1 MDIKSNSK
9 IGLKTFINNLRSN
22 NSQTKKIFS
31 KYLKKLSMKNNNF
44 RLISSD
50 YNLPIIKPQNYLEKK
65 YPRFNNMKRKSFNVI
80 LNKISLDKSE
90 LVNSKINDSNSKTIS
105 NDEIFFK
112 IPTHQKKFLNIHIK
126 PLYTNLKKGISICK
140 ERINNR
146 RNSLTNN
153 LKFNPNLEN
162 INKSSKYNMYIQLLP
177 TTKGTDNSKINCNK
191 IEQKISHESS
201 FDLNDL
207 NSVL

>member
-112 IPTHQKKFLNIHIK
+112 IPTHQKNFS
-126 PLYTNLKKGISICK
+126 ISI
-140 ERINNR
+140 
-146 RNSLTNN
+146 
-153 LKFNPNLEN
+153 
-162 INKSSKYNMYIQLLP
+162 
-177 TTKGTDNSKINCNK
+177 
-191 IEQKISHESS
+191 
-201 FDLNDL
+201 
-207 NSVL
+207 